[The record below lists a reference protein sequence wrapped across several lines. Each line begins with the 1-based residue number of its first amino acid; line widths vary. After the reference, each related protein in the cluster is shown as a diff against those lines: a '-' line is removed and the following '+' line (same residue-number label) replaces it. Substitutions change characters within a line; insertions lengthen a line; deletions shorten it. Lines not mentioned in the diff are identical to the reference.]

1 MSGWPDIGKLGR
13 EVDVAEGNLRGRFTS
28 NVGKVTAP
36 AEELRQNLQAAPS
49 NQLLL
54 AAVHVT
60 RDTSLLDL
68 YEDQVVG
75 NSLMRALMNSPG
87 DRTDS
92 PEARADLI
100 ELVVRALS
108 QQDQPDY
115 LSVEDLKDLGLLGRM
130 SDVAAGQPVP
140 QAHLAMNLQQCGF
153 EPDQRAVRPTRTPP
167 GTLNLAIIGA
177 GMTGLDAAVKAAD
190 RGFDFE
196 VYEMESGTG
205 GLWWSQT
212 YPGVAVDTPS
222 MVYSLS
228 WEVTPNWSRFYPLG
242 DEYRAYLTGIAEK
255 YQLTDHL
262 HFNSAVTRMEW
273 LDAEQVWELT
283 IFSSADHTTRTVRAA
298 SVITGAGHLNRPK
311 YPDVEGRE
319 SFAGESIHTARWRD
333 VDLAGKRAAVI
344 GVGAAGVQVISSI
357 APEVG
362 HLTVF
367 QRQAHWISPNRL
379 GDGTVS
385 DSERWL
391 RRHLPY
397 YLQWSRLAIFAQVNS
412 FSHRMN
418 VVDEEWHKNHP
429 LSISPVNDGLMQ
441 VSLKYINDTFGE
453 GSELARK
460 LTPDFAFGGKR
471 PVRDPGDFE
480 PGGYYYALSQPHVD
494 VVTDPVARVVPEGI
508 VTADGNLVELD
519 VIVWATGM
527 TLDWLS
533 PVQVVGRDGVILN
546 DVWADNNPRSYL
558 GGTVPGFPNLF
569 VNDGPNTGVATGGAG
584 HNFMT
589 ETVDHFIFECLQL
602 MVENGATSIEV
613 TQEAHDAHNER
624 LEQAMAGLIWTH
636 EHGAD
641 TYYRNQAGRIILP
654 SPFPPEVYWEMSQFP
669 DPSHFVLRTPASL
682 EGAGR

>member
-1 MSGWPDIGKLGR
+1 MS
-13 EVDVAEGNLRGRFTS
+13 EGNLRARFTS
-28 NVGKVTAP
+28 NVGKVTVP
-36 AEELRQNLQAAPS
+36 AEELREHLQAAPS

-60 RDTSLLDL
+60 RDTSLLDR
-68 YEDQVVG
+68 YEDRVVG
-75 NSLMRALMNSPG
+75 NSLMKAMMSSP
-87 DRTDS
+87 DQRTDS
-92 PEARADLI
+92 KEARTDLI
-100 ELVVRALS
+100 ELLVQALS

-115 LSVEDLKDLGLLGRM
+115 LSVGDLKDQGLLGRM

-140 QAHLAMNLQQCGF
+140 GTHLAMNLQQCGF
-153 EPDQRAVRPTRTPP
+153 EPDQRAVTPTKTPP

-262 HFNSAVTRMEW
+262 HFNSEVTRMEW

-283 IFSSADHTTRTVRAA
+283 ISSSANLTTRTVRAA
-298 SVITGAGHLNRPK
+298 AVITGAGHLNRPK
-311 YPDVEGRE
+311 YPDVQGRE
-319 SFAGESIHTARWRD
+319 SFAGASVHTSRWRD
-333 VDLAGKRAAVI
+333 VDLAGKRAAVV

-357 APEVG
+357 ADEVG

-494 VVTDPVARVVPEGI
+494 LVTAAIARVVPDGI

-519 VIVWATGM
+519 VIIWATGM

-533 PVQVVGRDGVILN
+533 PVQIVGRDGVILN

-624 LEQAMAGLIWTH
+624 LDEAMAGLIWTH

-654 SPFPPEVYWEMSQFP
+654 SPFPPEVYWEMSQLP
-669 DPSHFVLRTPASL
+669 DPSNFELRTPASL

>member
-1 MSGWPDIGKLGR
+1 MS
-13 EVDVAEGNLRGRFTS
+13 EGNLRARFTS

-36 AEELRQNLQAAPS
+36 AGELREHLQAAPS

-60 RDTSLLDL
+60 RDTSLLDR
-68 YEDQVVG
+68 YGDRVVG
-75 NSLMRALMNSPG
+75 NSPIRAATDSP
-87 DRTDS
+87 DQRTDS
-92 PEARADLI
+92 PEARAELI
-100 ELVVRALS
+100 ELLVEALS
-108 QQDQPDY
+108 NHDQPDY
-115 LSVEDLKDLGLLGRM
+115 LSVEDLKDLDLLGRM

-140 QAHLAMNLQQCGF
+140 KTHLAMNLQQGGL
-153 EPDQRAVRPTRTPP
+153 EPDRRAITPTKTPP
-167 GTLNLAIIGA
+167 RTLNLAIIGA

-196 VYEMESGTG
+196 VYEMESGVG

-228 WEVTPNWSRFYPLG
+228 WEVTPGWSRFYPLG
-242 DEYRAYLTGIAEK
+242 DEYRAYLIGIAEK
-255 YQLTDHL
+255 YELTDHL
-262 HFNSAVTRMEW
+262 HFNSEVTRMEW

-298 SVITGAGHLNRPK
+298 AVITGAGHLNRPK
-311 YPDVEGRE
+311 YPDVKGRE
-319 SFAGESIHTARWRD
+319 SFAGESIHTASWRD
-333 VDLAGKRAAVI
+333 VGLAGRRVAVV

-357 APEVG
+357 ANEVG

-379 GDGTVS
+379 GDGIVS

-391 RRHLPY
+391 RSHLPY
-397 YLQWSRLAIFAQVNS
+397 YLQWSRLALFAQVNS
-412 FSHRMN
+412 ISHRMN
-418 VVDEEWHKNHP
+418 LVDEDWRKTHP

-441 VSLKYINDTFGE
+441 MSLKYINDTFGE
-453 GSELARK
+453 GSELAKK
-460 LTPDFAFGGKR
+460 LTPDFAYGGKR

-494 VVTDPVARVVPEGI
+494 LVTAALTRVVPEGI

-519 VIVWATGM
+519 VIIWATGM

-533 PVQVVGRDGVILN
+533 PIQIVGRDGVILN

-602 MVENGATSIEV
+602 MVEGKATSIEV

-624 LEQAMAGLIWTH
+624 LEEAMAGLIWTY
-636 EHGAD
+636 EHDAD

-654 SPFPPEVYWEMSQFP
+654 SPFPPEVYWEMSQIPAASSFL
-669 DPSHFVLRTPASL
+669 LRMPASL
-682 EGAGR
+682 ESTGRRAGLGKLYGLR

>member
-1 MSGWPDIGKLGR
+1 MS
-13 EVDVAEGNLRGRFTS
+13 EGNLRARFTHH
-28 NVGKVTAP
+28 VRKAVRP
-36 AEELRQNLQAAPS
+36 AAELREHLQAAPS

-54 AAVHVT
+54 SAVHVT
-60 RDTSLLDL
+60 RDTSLLDR
-68 YEDQVVG
+68 YADKVVG
-75 NSLMRALMNSPG
+75 NTLIRAMLGSS
-87 DRTDS
+87 DQQEDS
-92 PEARADLI
+92 PEARAELI
-100 ELVVRALS
+100 ELLVETLS
-108 QQDQPDY
+108 TENQPDY
-115 LSVEDLKDLGLLGRM
+115 LSVEDLRGLNLLGRM
-130 SDVAAGQPVP
+130 SDVAAGLPV
-140 QAHLAMNLQQCGF
+140 AASHLAMNLEQAGF
-153 EPDQRAVRPTRTPP
+153 VPDRRAVTPTKAPP
-167 GTLNLAIIGA
+167 KTLSLAIIGA

-196 VYEMESGTG
+196 VYEMESGIG

-222 MVYSLS
+222 MYYSLS
-228 WEVTPNWSRFYPLG
+228 WEVTPDWSRFYPLG
-242 DEYRAYLTGIAEK
+242 DEYRAYLTAIAEK
-255 YQLTDHL
+255 YELTDHL
-262 HFNSAVTRMEW
+262 HFNSEVTRMQW

-283 IFSSADHTTRTVRAA
+283 VFSSADHTTRTVRAA
-298 SVITGAGHLNRPK
+298 AVITGAGHLNRPK
-311 YPDVEGRE
+311 YPDVKGRE
-319 SFAGESIHTARWRD
+319 SFAGEAIHTARWRD
-333 VDLAGKRAAVI
+333 VDLEGKKVAVV
-344 GVGAAGVQVISSI
+344 GVGAAGVQVIASI
-357 APEVG
+357 ASQVE

-379 GDGTVS
+379 GDGMVS

-412 FSHRMN
+412 FSYRMN
-418 VVDEEWHKNHP
+418 LVDEEWSRTHP
-429 LSISPVNDGLMQ
+429 LSISPANDALMQ
-441 VSLKYINDTFGE
+441 ISLKYVNDTFGE

-480 PGGYYYALSQPHVD
+480 PGGYYYALSQSHVD
-494 VVTDPVARVVPEGI
+494 VVTSALARVVPEGI
-508 VTADGNLVELD
+508 VTADGSLVELD
-519 VIVWATGM
+519 VIIWATGM

-533 PVQVVGRDGVILN
+533 PIQVVGRGGVILN
-546 DVWADNNPRSYL
+546 DVWVDNNPRTYL

-589 ETVDHFIFECLQL
+589 ETVDHFIFECLQFV
-602 MVENGATSIEV
+602 VENGATSIEV

-624 LEQAMAGLIWTH
+624 IEEAMLGLIWTY

-654 SPFPPEVYWEMSQFP
+654 SPFPPEVLWEMSQKP
-669 DPSHFVLRTPASL
+669 DAPKFVLRTPASL
-682 EGAGR
+682 ESAAL